1 MAEKIASGQPEDAPL
16 FPTTMQD
23 ITQIGHLDANTAEAT
38 LTSEGLTLPATVLN
52 VSPVSPESVTPESGI
67 TIWNVPLPSTP
78 SSVNS
83 TSASIPTPANT
94 PTPPGTMTAASPSLL
109 AGSEN
114 GIPQPISEP
123 STKDHPTSTHVA
135 SSLDKSSARIQSLP
149 NSPSYQP
156 LTSVISTPTIEGR
169 QVQLNMPKLGPGES
183 TATTTQLANTIQAQ
197 DVLGQT
203 RLQNGDPSFFKEAAQ
218 RALGSLQSGNS
229 MKGTSPQ
236 DNGPTGDTTDD
247 ASPSMH
253 SAEFRKRKGDE
264 QKANEVVLVNGK
276 RRRLSIAPIK
286 SQLTSGDA
294 PEAHNNFPAFSAEI
308 TESLAALINNTAAS
322 SLSVTPSAKDFSAT
336 SASMS
341 PTSASA
347 TELNVFSSS
356 VSTTSAGMTVADY
369 DFSKATMPFVDP
381 AARIIASSSVQ
392 KLQHAGPSRN
402 RKFSLKGKEPRHP
415 DAVVLPM
422 DDLLDTSA
430 LYGRSS
436 SRSPSPD
443 RGDGDSEMSQSMK
456 DLNRWDRVP
465 IGTFRRSRRPS
476 SSYVGLQ
483 GALKFGNVTMP
494 TTLLAD
500 HQQHQQHL
508 AQESHRLHRR
518 TAGVRKHRS
527 SSSASDIMAGM
538 AVMPRRESRGD
549 GLSAHRS
556 LQDRQSHGSHRA
568 RAATMSS
575 AIQTPP
581 SVHAGMLMED
591 LAGFGSPDAAHRTL
605 GTKFPMQR
613 SQSSVGS
620 FEGSIMRHPGSSH
633 TQTGEPMRRRRRA
646 GSNLQHAQRPPGVR
660 LARSS
665 SSSGHQQHSGLR
677 STGLEMALHH
687 TAGLGIGIAGLAGSG
702 GQHTKANINA
712 STQPSGLQ
720 DLMTDSSQLPSSACP
735 TPLHSPLFS
744 ATNANGAV
752 HHHGSGEP
760 VASNAQPSKI
770 ASLSAGD
777 NIVSHLD
784 LDIGKEMEGFQER
797 FAAKSRT
804 VEEKPQ
810 PVVKSATT
818 SKTSRVE
825 DEDVDVDIEEED
837 EEALKAVLLN
847 ATF

>member
-1 MAEKIASGQPEDAPL
+1 
-16 FPTTMQD
+16 
-23 ITQIGHLDANTAEAT
+23 
-38 LTSEGLTLPATVLN
+38 
-52 VSPVSPESVTPESGI
+52 
-67 TIWNVPLPSTP
+67 
-78 SSVNS
+78 
-83 TSASIPTPANT
+83 
-94 PTPPGTMTAASPSLL
+94 MT
-109 AGSEN
+109 
-114 GIPQPISEP
+114 
-123 STKDHPTSTHVA
+123 
-135 SSLDKSSARIQSLP
+135 SSLDKSSAMIQSLP
-149 NSPSYQP
+149 NSPSYKP
-156 LTSVISTPTIEGR
+156 LTSITSTLTTGDR
-169 QVQLNMPKLGPGES
+169 QVQPILLKLGPGES
-183 TATTTQLANTIQAQ
+183 TATTTQLTKAIQAEG
-197 DVLGQT
+197 VLGQT
-203 RLQNGDPSFFKEAAQ
+203 LLQNGDPSVFKEAAQ
-218 RALGSLQSGNS
+218 RALGSLQSGNGL
-229 MKGTSPQ
+229 KGSSPQ

-264 QKANEVVLVNGK
+264 QKANEAVLVNGK
-276 RRRLSIAPIK
+276 RRRLSIAHIK
-286 SQLTSGDA
+286 GHLKSGDA
-294 PEAHNNFPAFSAEI
+294 PEAHNTFPAFSAEI

-322 SLSVTPSAKDFSAT
+322 SLSVTPSSKDFSAT

-356 VSTTSAGMTVADY
+356 VATTSAGMTVADY

-381 AARIIASSSVQ
+381 AARIIASSVQ
-392 KLQHAGPSRN
+392 EQQRAGPSHS

-456 DLNRWDRVP
+456 DLNRWERVP

-538 AVMPRRESRGD
+538 PRRESRGD

-556 LQDRQSHGSHRA
+556 MQDRQLHGPLRA
-568 RAATMSS
+568 RAATISS

-591 LAGFGSPDAAHRTL
+591 LAGFGSPDAAHRAL

-613 SQSSVGS
+613 SQSSIGS
-620 FEGSIMRHPGSSH
+620 FEGSVIRQSGSSH
-633 TQTGEPMRRRRRA
+633 TLTGEPMRRRRRA
-646 GSNLQHAQRPPGVR
+646 GSNLQHAQRPPG
-660 LARSS
+660 LPRSS

-677 STGLEMALHH
+677 SSGLEMALHH
-687 TAGLGIGIAGLAGSG
+687 AAGLGIGMAGLAGSG
-702 GQHTKANINA
+702 GQHTKANVNA

-744 ATNANGAV
+744 ATNANGTV

-760 VASNAQPSKI
+760 ASGNAQPSKI
-770 ASLSAGD
+770 VGLGAGD

-797 FAAKSRT
+797 LAAKSRT

-810 PVVKSATT
+810 PVVKSAATNQP
-818 SKTSRVE
+818 SKVE
-825 DEDVDVDIEEED
+825 DEDVDVDIEDED
-837 EEALKAVLLN
+837 EEEALKAVLLN